1 LKAIKDRSG
10 ALDEGLAAIR
20 TQFQLPGGLPS
31 DATAAAEA
39 AAHKPLADHV
49 DRSEI
54 PFVTL
59 DPASST
65 DLDQAF
71 AIEQSGNDLVL
82 RYAIADVAWF
92 VADGDPVDA
101 EAWRRGETIYMP
113 DERISLYPSILSEG
127 AASLLPD
134 ASKPAIVFIVR
145 IASDGGCS
153 FDGAE
158 RAIVRSRAKLGYAT
172 VRPEDLPDG
181 FTELSNRIEA
191 AELARGASRVD
202 PPQQQVVELVDG
214 TFSLEFRPVSAAE
227 QANASLSLAANL
239 AIADLMYRHGTGLFR
254 VMPEPDDQ
262 AIRRLRHSARALGV
276 DWPKDMSLDDRQRR
290 LDPNDPKDAA
300 LMLAIRRSGT
310 HASYAPFHQGERP
323 WHSAMRAT
331 YAHATAPLRRLADR
345 FVCEAALALASGK
358 EISPQV
364 ASAFQRLPDVMNK
377 ADAKAGQVDAA
388 VLELAEAVVLSGCV
402 GETFD
407 GTVTDIGD
415 RGARVQI
422 CKPAVL
428 TRVAVN
434 GLEVGEAIKVRLD
447 EVDPALRLTRFSLA
461 SSA

>member
-1 LKAIKDRSG
+1 MKAIKDRPG

-20 TQFQLPGGLPS
+20 TQFQLPGNFP
-31 DATAAAEA
+31 AEVQAAAEA
-39 AAHKPLADHV
+39 ATRKPLADHV
-49 DRSEI
+49 DRSDV

-71 AIEQSGNDLVL
+71 AIEKSGSDLVL
-82 RYAIADVAWF
+82 RYAIADIAWF

-113 DERISLYPSILSEG
+113 DERISLYPSVLSEG

-134 ASKPAIVFIVR
+134 APKPAIIFTVR
-145 IASDGGCS
+145 VASDGGCS

-172 VRPEDLPDG
+172 VRPEDLSDG
-181 FTELSNRIEA
+181 FTELSGRIEA

-202 PPQQQVVELVDG
+202 PPQQQVTERDDG

-227 QANASLSLAANL
+227 KANAALSLAANL

-254 VMPEPDDQ
+254 VMPEPDDW
-262 AIRRLRHSARALGV
+262 AICRLRHSAKALGV
-276 DWPKDMSLDDRQRR
+276 GWPKPMSLEDRQRQ
-290 LDPNDPKDAA
+290 LDPNDRKDAA
-300 LMLAIRRSGT
+300 FMLAIRRSGT

-345 FVCEAALALASGK
+345 FVCEAALALANGQ
-358 EISPQV
+358 EVPTQIT
-364 ASAFQRLPDVMNK
+364 SAFQRLPDVMNK
-377 ADAKAGQVDAA
+377 ADARAGQVDAA
-388 VLELAEAVVLSGCV
+388 VLELAEAVVLSGSV

-407 GTVTDIGD
+407 GTVTDIDD

-422 CKPAVL
+422 CEPAVL
-428 TRVAVN
+428 TRVPVN
-434 GLEVGEAIKVRLD
+434 GLEIGEAIKVRLD
-447 EVDPALRLTRFSLA
+447 EVDPSRRLTRFSLV
-461 SSA
+461 SSV

>member
-1 LKAIKDRSG
+1 MKAIKDRPG

-20 TQFQLPGGLPS
+20 TQFQLPGGFS
-31 DATAAAEA
+31 ADVQEAAEA
-39 AAHKPLADHV
+39 AARKPLTNHI

-59 DPASST
+59 DPVSST

-92 VADGDPVDA
+92 VADGDPVDL

-134 ASKPAIVFIVR
+134 APKPAIVFTVR
-145 IASDGGCS
+145 VASDGGCS

-158 RAIVRSRAKLGYAT
+158 RAVVRSRAKLGYAT
-172 VRPEDLPDG
+172 VSSADLPTG
-181 FTELSNRIEA
+181 FTELSRRIEA

-202 PPQQQVVELVDG
+202 PPQQQVTEQADG
-214 TFSLEFRPVSAAE
+214 TFSLEFRPVSASE
-227 QANASLSLAANL
+227 QANAALSLAANL
-239 AIADLMYRHGTGLFR
+239 AIAELMYRHGTGLFR
-254 VMPEPDDQ
+254 VMPEPDDW
-262 AIRRLRHSARALGV
+262 AIRRLRRSARALGIE
-276 DWPKDMSLDDRQRR
+276 WPKEMSLGDRQRQ

-300 LMLAIRRSGT
+300 FMLAIRRSGT

-358 EISPQV
+358 DVSAQITN
-364 ASAFQRLPDVMNK
+364 AFQRLPDVMNK
-377 ADAKAGQVDAA
+377 ADARAGQVDAA

-402 GETFD
+402 GQTFH
-407 GTVTDIGD
+407 GTVTDIDD

-422 CKPAVL
+422 CEPAVL
-428 TRVAVN
+428 TRVPAN
-434 GLEVGEAIKVRLD
+434 GLEIGAAIQVRLD
-447 EVDPALRLTRFSLA
+447 EADPARRLTRFSLA
-461 SSA
+461 PSA